1 MYQEEVAPRL
11 LKHVVLPLLL
21 ADDRTRVVCRPPA
34 AHTMSTSMSKRT
46 HQDEDR
52 RGGEGDVH
60 CAKSVPE
67 HLTEHSCRGFSI
79 PHR

>member
-1 MYQEEVAPRL
+1 MYQEEVAPGL
-11 LKHVVLPLLL
+11 LEHVVLPLLL
-21 ADDRTRVVCRPPA
+21 ADDRTRVVCHPPA
-34 AHTMSTSMSKRT
+34 PHAMSKRS
-46 HQDEDR
+46 HPRQARDEN
-52 RGGEGDVH
+52 VH